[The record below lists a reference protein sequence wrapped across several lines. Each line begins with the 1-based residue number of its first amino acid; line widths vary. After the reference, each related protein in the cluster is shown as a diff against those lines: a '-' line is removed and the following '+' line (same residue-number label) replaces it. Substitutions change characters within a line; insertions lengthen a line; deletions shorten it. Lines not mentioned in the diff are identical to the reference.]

1 MLTKTNGIVIR
12 NVNFKDNSVI
22 SHIYTKDYGSQQFM
36 LHGVRNQKGNVRP
49 SHIMPLS
56 LVELVFYKKENAG
69 IQQIKELRCSPVLQT
84 IHFDIMKNS
93 VALFIAEIINATVT
107 EEEQNEDLFQFL
119 EQFIQMLDLESEG
132 IGNYPIYFL
141 VHLTRY
147 LGFNPKGQ
155 YNENQVFNLNEG
167 LFIDQAYEHINCL
180 SPEMSKC
187 LWQML
192 IASTEQL
199 TAIYFPRI
207 TRANLLDQLLFYYE
221 IHGLHGRKIKSHKV
235 LREVLS

>member
-1 MLTKTNGIVIR
+1 MLTKTRGIVVR

-22 SHIYTKDYGSQQFM
+22 CHIYTEDFGSQQFM

-49 SHIMPLS
+49 SHIMPLN
-56 LVELVFYKKENAG
+56 LVDLVFYKKENAG
-69 IQQIKELRCSPVLQT
+69 IQQIKELRCNPVLQT
-84 IHFDIMKNS
+84 VHFNIFKNS
-93 VALFIAEIINATVT
+93 VALFMAEIINATVT
-107 EEEQNEDLFQFL
+107 EEEQNVDLFHFL
-119 EQFIQMLDLESEG
+119 EQFIQMLDYESDK

-147 LGFNPKGQ
+147 LGFYPKGQ

-180 SPEMSKC
+180 SPEMSKT

-192 IASTEQL
+192 HTTTEHL
-199 TAIYFPRI
+199 TDIHFPRI
-207 TRANLLDQLLFYYE
+207 IRANLLDQLLYYYE

>member
-1 MLTKTNGIVIR
+1 M
-12 NVNFKDNSVI
+12 
-22 SHIYTKDYGSQQFM
+22 
-36 LHGVRNQKGNVRP
+36 
-49 SHIMPLS
+49 
-56 LVELVFYKKENAG
+56 
-69 IQQIKELRCSPVLQT
+69 
-84 IHFDIMKNS
+84 
-93 VALFIAEIINATVT
+93 AEIINSTVT
-107 EEEQNEDLFQFL
+107 EEEQNVDLFHFL
-119 EQFIQMLDLESEG
+119 EQFIQMLDYESDK

-147 LGFNPKGQ
+147 LGFYPKGQ

-180 SPEMSKC
+180 SPEMSKT

-192 IASTEQL
+192 HTTTEHL
-199 TAIYFPRI
+199 TDIHFPRI
-207 TRANLLDQLLFYYE
+207 IRANLLDQLLYYYE

>member
-1 MLTKTNGIVIR
+1 MLTKTRGIVVR
-12 NVNFKDNSVI
+12 NTNFKDNSVI
-22 SHIYTKDYGSQQFM
+22 SHIYTQDYGSQSFM
-36 LHGVRNQKGNVRP
+36 LHGVRNQKGAIRP

-56 LVELVFYKKENAG
+56 LVDLVFYKKDNTG

-84 IHFDIMKNS
+84 IHFDILKNS
-93 VALFIAEIINATVT
+93 VALFIAEIINATIP
-107 EEEQNEDLFQFL
+107 EEEQNEDLFLFL
-119 EQFIQMLDLESEG
+119 EQFIQMLDLEDER

-147 LGFNPKGQ
+147 LGFYPKGQ

-180 SPEMSKC
+180 SQEMSKS

-192 IASTEQL
+192 HTSTSNL
-199 TAIYFPRI
+199 TDIHFPRI
-207 TRANLLDQLLFYYE
+207 VRGNLLDRLLLYYE